1 VGARRGECRTLKVV
15 HFNNVAIRESLGIV
29 ERHLVSVLCCS
40 DCMVALFG
48 LKLASG
54 GNLCVDGQ
62 SSRRGAYRL
71 SPTSLH
77 LMGARRGGFGR

>member
-1 VGARRGECRTLKVV
+1 VGARRGECRTSEMVD
-15 HFNNVAIRESLGIV
+15 FNNVAIWQSLGIV
-29 ERHLVSVLCCS
+29 ERHPVSVLCCS

-48 LKLASG
+48 LKLALG

-77 LMGARRGGFGR
+77 LMGARRGGFRR